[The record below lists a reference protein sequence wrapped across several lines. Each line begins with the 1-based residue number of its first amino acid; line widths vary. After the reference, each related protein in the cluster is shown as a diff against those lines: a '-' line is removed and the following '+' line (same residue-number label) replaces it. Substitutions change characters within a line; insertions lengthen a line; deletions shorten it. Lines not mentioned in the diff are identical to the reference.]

1 MGQDI
6 RKTASDILEAIDILE
21 SIDKSWKTLTD
32 EQIEKLKNKNSNII
46 KDLEK
51 RQNRLILLYNGKFGH
66 PMAVRK
72 KPVRNEAEAAQML
85 HYLYD
90 NDVNN
95 LLFAES
101 QGMLGRLF
109 VKKAAAT
116 DYNQY
121 YETAELIKD
130 YCRYTISLLEKY
142 VNAKGLIEQ
151 LQCDY
156 IKTFADIKNINGD
169 NCKDALY
176 IGDIEEPVES
186 SYSLKKLEEA
196 GYLENLWLKIP
207 FSYNLKSPFVL
218 LIKNSAEDAQGKNA
232 AYIRNIM
239 YRVMCS
245 QPMYSYT
252 FTYYDQSG
260 GRNIGNLN
268 MLSDVINYN
277 AYFLNERLF
286 KHRFQQLELYTTKQE
301 ISESLSRFEEYIAGI
316 NKVCS
321 DYPNVASYN
330 KVCNDGVIATGNIP
344 NRYVFFENICGATDD
359 VERIRKI
366 IENSMRCGISLV
378 ICADLSEKSNNA
390 STVEQIKNI
399 PGVDVIE
406 IENEGS
412 SFKYNQV
419 NISGEGTRKEEFI
432 YQYDPCYLE
441 AVDSEFISGFSKA
454 LNPDVKLETRFE
466 KLFDDSSWWQECG
479 DSCICFPVAV
489 DLKGDL
495 EDLTLGTSTYP
506 FGMMCGHSGCGKS
519 TFLHTIISGVIKNY
533 HPLDVQ
539 MWLADYKLVEFSQY
553 RINTPPHIRFI
564 GLSNNKEYSI
574 SFLEKIYNEKVR
586 RQELFEALQVTSVE
600 DYREICGK
608 YSMPRLLIII
618 DEFHVMS
625 NHIKDEPELKQKL
638 TGIFREARAVGITM
652 LLSDQTCGV
661 GLKGL
666 EDDAK
671 KQIQNRLAMQTDAE
685 EQKAIFDVSN
695 LDEIP
700 QVQVYEVVMRFV
712 KEIVDSNGVPRVINT
727 YNRCKTIYA
736 SNEVRREIAERSIS
750 MAREQGI
757 NLPPVEIIDIKP
769 KRADFVDIGERI
781 DAYAKT
787 DKRGI
792 FMYLGTPLSMD
803 KYFSFRII
811 DTYNENVMCI
821 SKDNMQLKSL
831 IYHQIECIKRRYE
844 EYDIYVFADENCDTY
859 LALEDYLTKQQKNSP
874 SFKVVTDYG
883 EICKNICVVLSEI
896 KRRAKVKGFKKPLY
910 IVWIGLEIIAKVL
923 ANYSEQRPDYH
934 LNDVSLLKADTF
946 SNFNTIQ
953 SDLESMF
960 EDLFGDGTSQTNV
973 PVEAEDDLELYNAS
987 DDIKRIVGE
996 GGTAGVHSIVLY
1008 NTVAAL
1014 RMTKCTKPDNFNHRI
1029 AFSMSPDDA
1038 GDFLSRAA
1046 LIKDAEG
1053 RIIGNDIAVYD
1064 GGVRDV
1070 KFMPF
1075 ILEE

>member
-1 MGQDI
+1 
-6 RKTASDILEAIDILE
+6 
-21 SIDKSWKTLTD
+21 
-32 EQIEKLKNKNSNII
+32 
-46 KDLEK
+46 
-51 RQNRLILLYNGKFGH
+51 
-66 PMAVRK
+66 
-72 KPVRNEAEAAQML
+72 
-85 HYLYD
+85 
-90 NDVNN
+90 
-95 LLFAES
+95 
-101 QGMLGRLF
+101 
-109 VKKAAAT
+109 
-116 DYNQY
+116 
-121 YETAELIKD
+121 
-130 YCRYTISLLEKY
+130 
-142 VNAKGLIEQ
+142 
-151 LQCDY
+151 
-156 IKTFADIKNINGD
+156 
-169 NCKDALY
+169 
-176 IGDIEEPVES
+176 
-186 SYSLKKLEEA
+186 
-196 GYLENLWLKIP
+196 
-207 FSYNLKSPFVL
+207 
-218 LIKNSAEDAQGKNA
+218 
-232 AYIRNIM
+232 
-239 YRVMCS
+239 
-245 QPMYSYT
+245 
-252 FTYYDQSG
+252 
-260 GRNIGNLN
+260 
-268 MLSDVINYN
+268 
-277 AYFLNERLF
+277 
-286 KHRFQQLELYTTKQE
+286 
-301 ISESLSRFEEYIAGI
+301 
-316 NKVCS
+316 
-321 DYPNVASYN
+321 
-330 KVCNDGVIATGNIP
+330 
-344 NRYVFFENICGATDD
+344 
-359 VERIRKI
+359 
-366 IENSMRCGISLV
+366 
-378 ICADLSEKSNNA
+378 
-390 STVEQIKNI
+390 
-399 PGVDVIE
+399 
-406 IENEGS
+406 
-412 SFKYNQV
+412 
-419 NISGEGTRKEEFI
+419 
-432 YQYDPCYLE
+432 
-441 AVDSEFISGFSKA
+441 
-454 LNPDVKLETRFE
+454 
-466 KLFDDSSWWQECG
+466 
-479 DSCICFPVAV
+479 
-489 DLKGDL
+489 
-495 EDLTLGTSTYP
+495 
-506 FGMMCGHSGCGKS
+506 MMCGHSGCGKS

-553 RINTPPHIRFI
+553 TINTPPHIRFI

-574 SFLEKIYNEKVR
+574 SFLEKIYDEQLR
-586 RQELFEALQVTSVE
+586 RQELFEKLHVTSVE
-600 DYREICGK
+600 DYRKICGK
-608 YSMPRLLIII
+608 YSMPRLLIVI

-666 EDDAK
+666 EDAAK

-736 SNEVRREIAERSIS
+736 STEVRREIAERSIA

-757 NLPPVEIIDIKP
+757 DLPPVEIVDIKP

-792 FMYLGTPLSMD
+792 FMYLGTPLSME

-874 SFKVVTDYG
+874 SFKVITDYG
-883 EICKNICVVLSEI
+883 DICKNICVVLSEI

-946 SNFNTIQ
+946 SKFNTIQ

-960 EDLFGDGTSQTNV
+960 DDLFGDDTSRKNI
-973 PVEAEDDLELYNAS
+973 PVETEEDLELYNAS
-987 DDIKRIVGE
+987 DDIKRILGE